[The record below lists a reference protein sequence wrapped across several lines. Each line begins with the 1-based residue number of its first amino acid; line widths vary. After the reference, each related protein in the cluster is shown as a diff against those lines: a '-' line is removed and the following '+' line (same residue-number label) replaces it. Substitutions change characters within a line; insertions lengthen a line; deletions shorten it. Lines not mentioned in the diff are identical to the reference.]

1 MTSFLT
7 ASVGLSLVA
16 GLLLAGCAGKP
27 VSELTSAVAPLN
39 RPAASQDR
47 SRSQPVTV
55 DADAIRRIDGTRL
68 VIATGNVIAR
78 HSNSTQYADRM
89 KIYLSETGDRLER
102 VVLTGNVRVLTG
114 DGWTAT
120 ALSAEYDAPG
130 RRVVLKCDASARRGK
145 SVISGNSL
153 AIYLGPDGASIVTE
167 EWRDPECP
175 ARRSPSTASR

>member
-1 MTSFLT
+1 VASFLT

-27 VSELTSAVAPLN
+27 VSELTSAVVPLN
-39 RPAASQDR
+39 RPAASRDR

-78 HSNSTQYADRM
+78 HSHSIQYADRM
-89 KIYLSETGDRLER
+89 KIYVSETGDRIER
-102 VVLTGNVRVLTG
+102 VALTGNVRVVTG

-120 ALSAEYDAPG
+120 ALSAEYDDRG
-130 RRVVLKCDASARRGK
+130 RRVVLNCDASARRGK

-153 AIYLGPDGASIVTE
+153 AIYLGERASIVTE
-167 EWRDPECP
+167 EWREPECP
-175 ARRSPSTASR
+175 VRCSPSTASR